1 MKKIK
6 LLKEDY
12 KKNEQLF
19 QAFVDG
25 TILTDDTFF
34 SGEVVE
40 IPNAPAFPIYM
51 GRGSEEEKRD
61 GFLHAFNVISS
72 AYKQLDHDLLFSE
85 HFWHSLLVTE
95 MRSYIITHYE
105 EAISSEAKFKNIVL
119 KKFDWEN
126 YIYKCVMAVD
136 YIENATELVFSKENY
151 YELIVDNLDIYNYI
165 IKYTI
170 FRNNSFL
177 IKILTII
184 EQLNIS
190 TIMKAKIKNRPDLG
204 ADERYGRRVIF
215 EMNKSYPVMMAPLM
229 DVETLKQ
236 QCVQALRLYDVEV
249 EYEPV

>member
-1 MKKIK
+1 
-6 LLKEDY
+6 
-12 KKNEQLF
+12 
-19 QAFVDG
+19 
-25 TILTDDTFF
+25 
-34 SGEVVE
+34 
-40 IPNAPAFPIYM
+40 
-51 GRGSEEEKRD
+51 
-61 GFLHAFNVISS
+61 
-72 AYKQLDHDLLFSE
+72 
-85 HFWHSLLVTE
+85 